1 MNARSKA
8 KLPTQS
14 VTHDV
19 SEYLFFSPNTTGL
32 SGSPVKIRADL
43 FMDFFCNVDPQTHD
57 GQSVIRDIESL
68 KIFGKTA
75 SQNAHVSVPARNES
89 TAHKNRLNRINQTLS
104 VLSFNQSTSP
114 EQTFATKNVR
124 VFYRILQKE
133 GDAFP
138 TVYISDIRVVQRGR
152 DNIGGL
158 YEYAS
163 TMRGITLEKSKSTDL
178 DGKTVYIS
186 AASDSAKKAMDDAV
200 ANTNTAKPALF
211 FNPRE
216 VAEDLSIWKKS
227 RPSNNTKGLIDHLS
241 DLLMKNQRRTVNW
254 HVEGEGAAVLA
265 HALEKM
271 PGTLE
276 KHSFKFINARTNLAT
291 LIQSLG
297 QRKAQLKGE
306 FLDYTRD
313 RTALLSIA
321 QNSADISYQF
331 KKLPEPESYNRVTRR
346 YLVEYFRALGENSN
360 AKAILARAASIK
372 GSNATFID
380 AINLSHRGFK

>member
-1 MNARSKA
+1 
-8 KLPTQS
+8 
-14 VTHDV
+14 
-19 SEYLFFSPNTTGL
+19 
-32 SGSPVKIRADL
+32 
-43 FMDFFCNVDPQTHD
+43 
-57 GQSVIRDIESL
+57 
-68 KIFGKTA
+68 
-75 SQNAHVSVPARNES
+75 VPARNES
-89 TAHKNRLNRINQTLS
+89 AAHKNRLNRINQTLS

-114 EQTFATKNVR
+114 EKTFATKNVR
-124 VFYRILQKE
+124 VFYRILQQE

-158 YEYAS
+158 YEYTS
-163 TMRGITLEKSKSTDL
+163 TSRGIALEKSKNTDL

-186 AASDSAKKAMDDAV
+186 AAADSAKKAMDEAL
-200 ANTNTAKPALF
+200 ANIRNDKPALF

-216 VAEDLSIWKKS
+216 AAEDLSIWKKPRLS
-227 RPSNNTKGLIDHLS
+227 HNTKGLIDQLS

-254 HVEGEGAAVLA
+254 YVEGEGAAVLA
-265 HALEKM
+265 HALEKV

-297 QRKAQLKGE
+297 QRRAQLKGE

-321 QNSADISYQF
+321 QNSEAISYQI
-331 KKLPEPESYNRVTRR
+331 KQLPKPESYDRITRR
-346 YLVEYFRALGENSN
+346 YLLEYLQALGENGN
-360 AKAILARAASIK
+360 AKAILAKAASVK
-372 GSNATFID
+372 GSIATFID

>member
-1 MNARSKA
+1 MTAPAKPKA
-8 KLPTQS
+8 KS

-19 SEYLFFSPNTTGL
+19 SEYLFFSPNTKGL

-89 TAHKNRLNRINQTLS
+89 AAHKNRLNRINQTLS

-114 EQTFATKNVR
+114 EKTFATKNVR
-124 VFYRILQKE
+124 VFYRILQQE

-158 YEYAS
+158 YEYTS
-163 TMRGITLEKSKSTDL
+163 TSRGIALEKSKNTDL

-186 AASDSAKKAMDDAV
+186 AAADSAKKAMDEAL
-200 ANTNTAKPALF
+200 ANIRNDKPALF

-216 VAEDLSIWKKS
+216 AAEDLSIWKKPRLS
-227 RPSNNTKGLIDHLS
+227 HNTKGLIDQLS

-254 HVEGEGAAVLA
+254 YVEGEGAAVLA
-265 HALEKM
+265 HALEKV

-297 QRKAQLKGE
+297 QRRAQLKGE

-321 QNSADISYQF
+321 QNSEAISYQI
-331 KKLPEPESYNRVTRR
+331 KQLPKPESYDRITRR
-346 YLVEYFRALGENSN
+346 YLLEYLQALGENGN
-360 AKAILARAASIK
+360 AKAILAKAASVK
-372 GSNATFID
+372 GSIATFID

>member
-1 MNARSKA
+1 MTAPA
-8 KLPTQS
+8 KPQAKS

-32 SGSPVKIRADL
+32 SGSPVKIRAEL
-43 FMDFFCNVDPQTHD
+43 FVDFFCNVDPQTHD

-75 SQNAHVSVPARNES
+75 SQNAHVAVPAKNDS
-89 TAHKNRLNRINQTLS
+89 AAHKNRLSRIHQTLS

-114 EQTFATKNVR
+114 EKTFATKNVR
-124 VFYRILQKE
+124 VFYRVLQQE

-158 YEYAS
+158 YEYTS
-163 TMRGITLEKSKSTDL
+163 TLRGISLEKSKNTDL

-186 AASDSAKKAMDDAV
+186 AASDSAKKSMDEAL
-200 ANTNTAKPALF
+200 ANIDNDKPALF

-216 VAEDLSIWKKS
+216 AAEDLSIWKKPRLS
-227 RPSNNTKGLIDHLS
+227 HNTKGLIDQLS

-254 HVEGEGAAVLA
+254 YVEGEGAAVLA
-265 HALEKM
+265 HALEKV

-291 LIQSLG
+291 LLQSLG

-321 QNSADISYQF
+321 QNSEAISYEF
-331 KKLPEPESYNRVTRR
+331 KKLPEPESYDRVTRR
-346 YLVEYFRALGENSN
+346 YLVEYLRALGENGN
-360 AKAILARAASIK
+360 AKAILAKAASIK
-372 GSNATFID
+372 GSKATFMD

>member
-1 MNARSKA
+1 MTAPAKPKA
-8 KLPTQS
+8 KS

-19 SEYLFFSPNTTGL
+19 SEYLFFSPNTKGL

-89 TAHKNRLNRINQTLS
+89 AAHKNRLNRINQTLS

-114 EQTFATKNVR
+114 EKTFATKNVR
-124 VFYRILQKE
+124 VFYRILQQE

-158 YEYAS
+158 YEYTS
-163 TMRGITLEKSKSTDL
+163 TSRGIALEKSKNTDL

-186 AASDSAKKAMDDAV
+186 AAADSAKKAMDEAL
-200 ANTNTAKPALF
+200 ANIRNDKPALF

-216 VAEDLSIWKKS
+216 AAEDLSIWKKPRLS
-227 RPSNNTKGLIDHLS
+227 HNTKGLIDQLS

-254 HVEGEGAAVLA
+254 YVEGEGAVVLA
-265 HALEKM
+265 HALEKV

-297 QRKAQLKGE
+297 QRRAQLKGE

-321 QNSADISYQF
+321 QNAEAISYQI
-331 KKLPEPESYNRVTRR
+331 KQLPKPESYDRITRR
-346 YLVEYFRALGENSN
+346 YLLEYLQALGENGN
-360 AKAILARAASIK
+360 AKAILAKAASVK
-372 GSNATFID
+372 GSIATFID

>member
-1 MNARSKA
+1 MTAPVKPKA
-8 KLPTQS
+8 KS

-19 SEYLFFSPNTTGL
+19 SEYLFFSPNTKGL

-89 TAHKNRLNRINQTLS
+89 AAHKNRLNRINQTLS

-114 EQTFATKNVR
+114 EKTFATKNVR
-124 VFYRILQKE
+124 VFYRILQQE

-158 YEYAS
+158 YEYTS
-163 TMRGITLEKSKSTDL
+163 TSRGIALEKSKNTDL

-186 AASDSAKKAMDDAV
+186 AAADSAKKAMDEAL
-200 ANTNTAKPALF
+200 ANIRNDKPALF

-216 VAEDLSIWKKS
+216 AAEDLSIWKKPRLS
-227 RPSNNTKGLIDHLS
+227 HNTKGLIDQLS

-254 HVEGEGAAVLA
+254 YVEGEGAAVLA
-265 HALEKM
+265 HALEKV

-297 QRKAQLKGE
+297 QRRAQLKGE

-321 QNSADISYQF
+321 QNAEAISYQI
-331 KKLPEPESYNRVTRR
+331 KQLPKPESYDRITRR
-346 YLVEYFRALGENSN
+346 YLLEYLQALGENGN
-360 AKAILARAASIK
+360 AKAILAKAASVK
-372 GSNATFID
+372 GSIATFID